1 MSEIRRLIIEFLK
14 ILADQTRLEILQII
28 KNGER
33 SSSEIQEILNK
44 SQSTISQHLKVLIN
58 HGLIESF
65 QKDTI
70 LEIENPKKK
79 NKTSR
84 IMKPINYYKIKSAD
98 IFELLLKIQSYVIRT
113 NKIKI
118 NDIRDLDIIDTLF

>member
-28 KNGER
+28 KNGEK

-58 HGLIESF
+58 HELIESF

-70 LEIENPKKK
+70 LQIENPNKKK
-79 NKTSR
+79 KISKIT
-84 IMKPINYYKIKSAD
+84 KPINYYKIKSAE
-98 IFELLLKIQSYVIRT
+98 IFELLLKIQSYVINT

-118 NDIRDLDIIDTLF
+118 NDIRDLDVIDTLF